1 VVNIPAGGGAEDGA
15 EVVAYRAPLD
25 DETAPRGAH
34 RFAFLAFPQP
44 KGAFEGDALDELT
57 PSTRAKFRAYLW
69 AHEAGLGPCCGAVYF
84 NCGQGRNSGV
94 ACGEYYSEMR

>member
-1 VVNIPAGGGAEDGA
+1 MVNIPAGGGAEDGA

-25 DETAPRGAH
+25 DETAHRGAH

-57 PSTRAKFRAYLW
+57 PSTRCEGRA
-69 AHEAGLGPCCGAVYF
+69 
-84 NCGQGRNSGV
+84 
-94 ACGEYYSEMR
+94 